1 MKTNRIFKLILFFII
16 ISAFLSPIFFAK
28 AQDPVQERQ
37 ELEDELKRLEEELQ
51 KIDQDITKT
60 EKEKKT
66 LQNQINILK
75 QKVNKSN
82 IQIQQ
87 SNMMIKDLTLQISDT
102 ESSVKQTFL
111 RIDGSQIKLASV
123 LRSIYEEDKKSIVE
137 VLLSESKLSDF
148 FDNLVYLENL
158 SSKSKELLKN
168 IKDLKVYLEDKKQ
181 SLDSEKTD
189 LENTVK
195 IQLLQKQQS
204 EGTKKEQESLL
215 KLTEVQ
221 YQKMLK
227 DKEATQKRAAEIRSR
242 IFELIGIPEA
252 PTFGQAYELAKEIAL
267 AANIRPAFLLAV
279 LTQESN
285 LGKNVGQCYLKNQIT
300 GAGTKIIDGK
310 TVNNVMKPS
319 RDIPHFLDIARE
331 LGRDPFNTAVSCPI
345 PSVGGYGGAMGPAQF
360 IPSTWML
367 YREKVRSITGK
378 TADPWDIKDAFLAAA
393 LYLTDYGA
401 GKQTYAAERKA
412 ALIYFSGSSSERYAF
427 YGDSVMSIA
436 KGYEE
441 DIKALEQAR

>member
-158 SSKSKELLKN
+158 SSKS
-168 IKDLKVYLEDKKQ
+168 
-181 SLDSEKTD
+181 
-189 LENTVK
+189 
-195 IQLLQKQQS
+195 
-204 EGTKKEQESLL
+204 
-215 KLTEVQ
+215 
-221 YQKMLK
+221 
-227 DKEATQKRAAEIRSR
+227 
-242 IFELIGIPEA
+242 
-252 PTFGQAYELAKEIAL
+252 
-267 AANIRPAFLLAV
+267 
-279 LTQESN
+279 
-285 LGKNVGQCYLKNQIT
+285 
-300 GAGTKIIDGK
+300 
-310 TVNNVMKPS
+310 
-319 RDIPHFLDIARE
+319 
-331 LGRDPFNTAVSCPI
+331 
-345 PSVGGYGGAMGPAQF
+345 
-360 IPSTWML
+360 
-367 YREKVRSITGK
+367 
-378 TADPWDIKDAFLAAA
+378 
-393 LYLTDYGA
+393 
-401 GKQTYAAERKA
+401 
-412 ALIYFSGSSSERYAF
+412 
-427 YGDSVMSIA
+427 
-436 KGYEE
+436 
-441 DIKALEQAR
+441 